1 MSSLVPRVIVTILV
15 GCGIAFLLGAIARS
29 FRHRHHIPHRLRA
42 SWFVVGGL
50 MAFFLFGYL
59 VFVSLQWAESA
70 FPLELLV
77 GGIFFGGSLF
87 VWLLTSVSFAALRQL
102 HEQQQVLEERNRQ
115 LATEIERRSTA
126 EKRAAARLHYLS
138 SLHSIDMLISASLD
152 LQVTLNVFLEQI
164 VSHLDVDAAAVLL
177 FDRAGH
183 VLEYAAGKGFR
194 TTGVAGR
201 RLRLGAGCAGRAA
214 LERRMIHSSALE
226 EAQPC
231 WPQPDLLEQEG
242 FVGYCAQPLIA
253 KGEVRGVLEIYHR
266 KPFHPDPEWSEY
278 LESLAGRAAVAIENA
293 ALFNQLQ
300 RAHAELV
307 IAYDTTI
314 EGWGRAL
321 ELRDKE
327 TSGHT
332 ERVATMTRELAQQF
346 GIEGER
352 LVHVTRGALLHD
364 IGKMAIPDAVL
375 MKEGPLTPEERA
387 VMERHPVY
395 AFEMLSPIPYLQPAI
410 DIPYC
415 HHERWD
421 GSGYPR
427 GLKGEQ
433 IPLPARIFAVVDTY
447 DALVNQRRYHD
458 AWPPDKA
465 CAHIA
470 KQAGR
475 HFDPAV
481 VEVFLASR
489 WCRGTD
495 ASSLEPPKARSRVKA

>member
-1 MSSLVPRVIVTILV
+1 MSDLAPRAFVTLLVLSGAALLV
-15 GCGIAFLLGAIARS
+15 VAMIHSA
-29 FRHRHHIPHRLRA
+29 RHRHHIPRRLRA
-42 SWFVVGGL
+42 SWFVAGGL
-50 MAFFLFGYL
+50 MAFFLSGYL
-59 VFVSLQWAESA
+59 LFASLQWTGSA
-70 FPLELLV
+70 FPLEFLV
-77 GGIFFGGSLF
+77 GGVFFGGSLF
-87 VWLLTSVSFAALRQL
+87 VWLLTRVSFAALRQL
-102 HEQQQVLEERNRQ
+102 HEQQRVLEERNRQ
-115 LATEIERRSTA
+115 LATEIERRTAA

-138 SLHSIDMLISASLD
+138 SLHSIDMIVSASLD

-177 FDRAGH
+177 LDQANQ
-183 VLEYAAGKGFR
+183 VLEHAAGKGFR
-194 TTGVAGR
+194 TTGAEGR
-201 RLRLGAGCAGRAA
+201 RLRLGTGCAGRAA
-214 LERRMIHSSALE
+214 LERRMVHLPVLE
-226 EAQPC
+226 AEHPC
-231 WPQPDLLEQEG
+231 WPQPSLLAQEG
-242 FVGYCAQPLIA
+242 FAGYCAQPLIA

-266 KPFHPDPEWSEY
+266 KPFHPDPEWREY

-307 IAYDTTI
+307 VAYDTTI

-346 GIEGER
+346 GIAGER

-427 GLKGEQ
+427 GLKGAQ

-458 AWPPDKA
+458 AWPAGKA

-470 KQAGR
+470 EQAGK
-475 HFDPAV
+475 HFDPSV

-489 WCRGTD
+489 WCRD
-495 ASSLEPPKARSRVKA
+495 PEPVPGPAARRAAAGE